1 MPDGVPVLYSDDAL
15 FVIDKP
21 AGLLSVPGRGEH
33 LQDCAATRVQASFV
47 DARVVH
53 RLDQATSG
61 LMLFA
66 RGAAA
71 QRTLSRAF
79 EARLVGKRYVAVVS
93 GLVNDDE
100 GCIDLP
106 LACDWPNRPRQQV
119 DRMNGKA
126 SQTRWWVLSRDAANG
141 STRLEL
147 EPLTG
152 RSHQLRVHLLA
163 ICHPIIGDALYAP
176 PERQAARLMLHASAL
191 TIAHPGDAR
200 PMNFVSAAPF

>member
-1 MPDGVPVLYSDDAL
+1 MPDSVPVLYSDDAL
-15 FVIDKP
+15 IVIDKA

-33 LQDCAATRVQASFV
+33 LQDCAATRVQASFA

-66 RGAAA
+66 RGAAV
-71 QRTLSRAF
+71 QRSLSQAF
-79 EARLVGKRYVAVVS
+79 EARRVGKRYTAVVA
-93 GLVNDDE
+93 GLVADNE
-100 GCIDLP
+100 GSIDLP

-119 DRMNGKA
+119 DRVNGK
-126 SQTRWWVLSRDAANG
+126 SSTTRWRVVSRDTAQG
-141 STRLEL
+141 TTRVEL

-163 ICHPIIGDALYAP
+163 IGHPIVGDALYAP
-176 PERQAARLMLHASAL
+176 PELQAARLMLHASAL
-191 TIAHPGDAR
+191 TIAHPRDAR
-200 PMNFVSAAPF
+200 PMNFVSPAPF